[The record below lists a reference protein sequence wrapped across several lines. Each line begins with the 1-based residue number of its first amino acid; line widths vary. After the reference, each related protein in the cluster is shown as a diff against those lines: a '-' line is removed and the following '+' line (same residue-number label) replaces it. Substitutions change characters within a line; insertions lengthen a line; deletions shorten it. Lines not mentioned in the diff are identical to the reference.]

1 MTLDL
6 TDEGTIP
13 SNDSNTFFVESN
25 SYVLFM
31 TGD

>member
-6 TDEGTIP
+6 TDEGTILN
-13 SNDSNTFFVESN
+13 SGSNTFFVESN